1 MINLIREIE
10 ISNRK
15 YAEKVLNIQKLA
27 YQVEAKLIGSDDI
40 PPLKDTV
47 DTLQQCG
54 ELFFGY
60 YINEELCGAIS
71 IKIENNEIDIHRLI
85 VHPHHFKKG
94 IAQSLLNVIE
104 STINAE
110 TIKVATGSK
119 NIPAV
124 NFYKKNGFEYVK
136 EVTVKEQLSLIFFKK
151 DSRFHYTD

>member
-1 MINLIREIE
+1 MINLIKEIE

-27 YQVEAKLIGSDDI
+27 YQVEAKLIDSDDI

-47 DTLQQCG
+47 ETLQQCG
-54 ELFFGY
+54 EIFYGY
-60 YINEELCGAIS
+60 FSKEELCGVIS
-71 IKIENNEIDIHRLI
+71 IKIETNEIDIHRLF
-85 VHPHHFKKG
+85 VHPNHFKKG

-104 STINAE
+104 STSNAE

-124 NFYKKNGFEYVK
+124 NLYKKNGFEYVK
-136 EVTVKEQLSLIFFKK
+136 EITVKEQLSLTFFKK
-151 DSRFHYTD
+151 ESKFHHTD

>member
-151 DSRFHYTD
+151 DSRFHYTE